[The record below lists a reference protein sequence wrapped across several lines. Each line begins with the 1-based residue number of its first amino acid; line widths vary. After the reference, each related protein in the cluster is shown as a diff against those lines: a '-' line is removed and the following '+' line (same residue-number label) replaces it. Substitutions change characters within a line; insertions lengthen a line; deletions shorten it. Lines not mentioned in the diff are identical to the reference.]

1 MDINS
6 INPKDYK
13 YIVKKPVGFNPDRN
27 KAVIQE
33 TIRETERYFAKLQ
46 DVFDDNLGE
55 RIEAVAAY
63 GCYRF
68 NRGDKTVD
76 QYLGKKIMSQLIGEK
91 ILEKVRSMK
100 AAEKLSGNT
109 KFNKHFLL

>member
-1 MDINS
+1 MNINDIDS
-6 INPKDYK
+6 KDFK
-13 YIVKKPVGFNPDRN
+13 YIVKNPIGFNPDRN
-27 KAVIQE
+27 KAVIAE
-33 TIRETERYFAKLQ
+33 TVRDTQRYFAKLQ

-76 QYLGKKIMSQLIGEK
+76 QYLGKKVMSHLIGEK
-91 ILEKVRSMK
+91 ILEKVKSMK
-100 AAEKLSGNT
+100 AADKLSSNK
-109 KFNKHFLL
+109 KFKKHFLL